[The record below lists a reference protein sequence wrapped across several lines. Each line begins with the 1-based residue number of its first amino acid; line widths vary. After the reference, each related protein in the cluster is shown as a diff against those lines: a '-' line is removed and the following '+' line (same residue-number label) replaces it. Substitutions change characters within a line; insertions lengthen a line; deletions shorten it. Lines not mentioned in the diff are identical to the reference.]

1 MPRLVKDLDIE
12 TLNERVKKLE
22 RIVDIL
28 LTLHQTKAVKKNG
41 K

>member
-28 LTLHQTKAVKKNG
+28 LKLHQIKEVKKNG